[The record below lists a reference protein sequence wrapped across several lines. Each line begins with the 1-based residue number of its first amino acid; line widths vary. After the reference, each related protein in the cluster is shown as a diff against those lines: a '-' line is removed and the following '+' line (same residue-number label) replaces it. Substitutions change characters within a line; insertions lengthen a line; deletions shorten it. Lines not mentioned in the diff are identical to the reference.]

1 MKNPDISEYLEF
13 FKLVS
18 LFSDLNETQIK
29 KIMSIMAISDIK
41 KGEMITREGE
51 HGDSMFILLKGQVEI
66 SKSLF
71 MSPLSSEES
80 LQEKSLVKL
89 SEDQHVFFGEM
100 ALFLEDPERS
110 ASIKALR
117 PCKLA
122 GIQKAALLKVLK
134 NDHYIASI
142 LYKNIAVELTKRLIK
157 ANRDILKL
165 TTAFSL
171 ALEGE

>member
-1 MKNPDISEYLEF
+1 MKKPSIQEHLNF

-18 LFSDLNETQIK
+18 LFQGLDEAQIK
-29 KIMSIMAISDIK
+29 KIMAVMTITDVK
-41 KGEMITREGE
+41 KDDMITREGE

-71 MSPLSSEES
+71 MSPLDSEDS

-89 SEDQHVFFGEM
+89 SEDQHAFFGEM
-100 ALFLEDPERS
+100 ALFLENPERS
-110 ASIKALR
+110 ASIRALR
-117 PCKLA
+117 PCRLA
-122 GIQKAALLKVLK
+122 GIQKKELLAILAH
-134 NDHYIASI
+134 DHYLAST
-142 LYKNIAVELTKRLIK
+142 LYRNIATELTKRLIK

-171 ALEGE
+171 AIGGE

>member
-1 MKNPDISEYLEF
+1 MVHPSIEEHQDF
-13 FKLVS
+13 FDLVS
-18 LFSDLNETQIK
+18 LFQDLDESHIK
-29 KIMSIMAISDIK
+29 KIMEIMTISEIK
-41 KGEMITREGE
+41 KGEMITREGD
-51 HGDSMFILLKGQVEI
+51 HGDSMFLLLKGEVEI

-80 LQEKSLVKL
+80 LQEKSLIKL
-89 SEDQHVFFGEM
+89 NENQHAFFGEM
-100 ALFLEDPERS
+100 ALFLENPERS
-110 ASIKALR
+110 ASIKALQ

-122 GIQKAALLKVLK
+122 GIQKQDLLKIL
-134 NDHYIASI
+134 NEDHYIGSI
-142 LYKNIAVELTKRLIK
+142 IYKNIAVELTKRLIK

>member
-1 MKNPDISEYLEF
+1 MVHPSIGEHLAF

-18 LFSDLNETQIK
+18 LFQDLDEKQIK
-29 KIMSIMAISDIK
+29 KIMGIMAISEIK

-51 HGDSMFILLKGQVEI
+51 HDDSMFILLKGEVEI

-71 MSPLSSEES
+71 LSPLAGEDS
-80 LQEKSLVKL
+80 LQEKSLIRL
-89 SEDQHVFFGEM
+89 NEDQHAFFGEM
-100 ALFLEDPERS
+100 ALFLENPERS

-117 PCKLA
+117 PCELA
-122 GIQKAALLKVLK
+122 GIQKQDLLDILSD
-134 NDHYIASI
+134 DHYIGSI
-142 LYKNIAVELTKRLIK
+142 IYKNIAVVLTKRLIK
-157 ANRDILKL
+157 ANRDVLKL